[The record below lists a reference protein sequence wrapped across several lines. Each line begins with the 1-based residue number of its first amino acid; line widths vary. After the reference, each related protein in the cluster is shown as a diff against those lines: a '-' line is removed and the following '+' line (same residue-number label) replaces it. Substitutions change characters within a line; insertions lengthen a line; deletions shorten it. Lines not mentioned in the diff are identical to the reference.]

1 MESISFWGLTFLDI
15 TVLLLYFAL
24 ILFVGIRAS
33 LTIKNRE
40 DYFMGGRRF
49 GKLIQTFTAYGQA
62 TSVENV
68 TATTTMV
75 NTNGAAGIWAMLAG
89 GLLNLPVFWMTSIWY
104 RRLRVLSMGDFF
116 EERYGSRRMAAFYVM
131 CQTIFFVMIGAFGLV
146 AMSKTV
152 AAITTKPAT
161 ELNKAE
167 FAEYTLALE
176 KDYLEAADFVLL
188 SLDQKER
195 LVELQLLKPQKEFSY
210 INENMFIWI
219 VALVTLLYSSIGGLS
234 AVVLVDLIQGIF
246 TIILSIMLIPFAMIK
261 INNIHGG
268 EGFMG
273 SFQTLHEVLPDSFMQ
288 LWGSPHLIEFSWYWI
303 LWFSILIVV
312 TTAAQANQLT
322 AIGPAKDDYTARYGF
337 VSGVLLKRYS
347 NVLWGLLALF
357 TLVLYGGKIS
367 NPDYVWGH
375 ATRDLLGPIGLGL
388 VGLMIASLIAALMS
402 AKSTFLLS
410 ASAMIT
416 SNLYKPFRPDKSEA
430 HYIKMGRVFGVLY
443 MFVSAFFAMR
453 SNSLF
458 ELFKMTMMFN
468 SILAAAFWLG
478 MLWRRSNAYGAWTSM
493 IIMFIVTLVL
503 PFGLPAIKIIRTSE
517 YLASTTHAIPV
528 SHIYTARE
536 MDVEAR
542 DMEIARWERLHAAGE
557 TVGESPE
564 KLRAGDKF
572 EKTVLLPPKS
582 IFWSEGLDFTAGKA
596 AGKGYLKVELV
607 ALDLLGWDL
616 SQHKYSFNETL
627 TFIFRIFF
635 PFLILIIVSYFTRPE
650 DKKRLDQFYG
660 KMLTPV
666 VGSHEDDDRAMEQT
680 RANPGRFNHL
690 LIFPNSNW
698 EIRKWNRED
707 WMGVIISSLAA
718 VSVVI
723 LLIIIVSWGKG

>member
-1 MESISFWGLTFLDI
+1 MTGLTFWGLTFWDI
-15 TVLLLYFAL
+15 VVLFIYFAV

-33 LTIKNRE
+33 LMIKNRE

-75 NTNGAAGIWAMLAG
+75 NTNGASGIWAMLAG

-104 RRLRVLSMGDFF
+104 RRLRVLSLGDYF
-116 EERYGSRRMAAFYVM
+116 EERYGSKRMAAFYAM

-146 AMSKTV
+146 AMTKTV
-152 AAITTKPAT
+152 AAITTKPET
-161 ELNKAE
+161 ELTKS
-167 FAEYTLALE
+167 EYVEYSQALE
-176 KDYLEAADFVLL
+176 RERLEAADFAML
-188 SLDQKER
+188 SSPERER
-195 LVELQLLKPQKEFSY
+195 LTELQLKKPRKEFSY

-219 VALVTLLYSSIGGLS
+219 VALVTLLYSSLGGLA
-234 AVVLVDLIQGIF
+234 AVVLVDFIQGLF
-246 TIILSIMLIPFAMIK
+246 TIILSIMLIPFAMTK
-261 INNIHGG
+261 INSMYGG
-268 EGFMG
+268 EGFLG
-273 SFQTLHEVLPDSFMQ
+273 SFQTMHEILPSSFME

-303 LWFSILIVV
+303 LFFSIMIVI
-312 TTAAQANQLT
+312 TTAAQGNQLT

-357 TLVLYGGKIS
+357 TLVLYGDTIS

-375 ATRDLLGPIGLGL
+375 ATRDLLGPVGVGL

-416 SNLYKPFRPDKSEA
+416 SNLYRPFRPNKSEA
-430 HYIKMGRVFGVLY
+430 HYIKMGRVFGALY
-443 MFVSAFFAMR
+443 MFVCAYFAMK
-453 SNSLF
+453 SSSLF

-478 MLWRRSNAYGAWTSM
+478 MLWRRSNAVGAWTSM
-493 IIMFIVTLVL
+493 IVMFIATVVL
-503 PFGLPAIKIIRTSE
+503 PFGLPAIPGVQASE
-517 YLASTTHAIPV
+517 YLSKTTEAIPV
-528 SHIYTARE
+528 SRKYTASER
-536 MDVEAR
+536 DVQAR
-542 DMEIARWERLHAAGE
+542 DKAIAEWEQLNAAGKTE
-557 TVGESPE
+557 EECPEELKTGE
-564 KLRAGDKF
+564 KF
-572 EKTVLLPPKS
+572 EKATLLPPKS
-582 IFWSEGLDFTAGKA
+582 IFWSEGLDFNNGKA
-596 AGKGYLKVELV
+596 EGMGYLKVELV

-616 SQHKYSFNETL
+616 SKNTYSLNETL
-627 TFIFRIFF
+627 TFIFRIIF
-635 PFLILIIVSYFTRPE
+635 PFFILMIVSRFTRPE

-666 VGSHEDDDRAMEQT
+666 IANEDDEEAMRLT
-680 RANPGRFNHL
+680 RENPNRFRHL
-690 LIFPNSNW
+690 LMFPNSNW
-698 EIRKWNRED
+698 EFRKWNRED
-707 WMGVIISSLAA
+707 WKGVIGSSIAA
-718 VSVVI
+718 LTVVL
-723 LLIIIVSWGKG
+723 LLILIVGIGRG

>member
-1 MESISFWGLTFLDI
+1 MTSFSFWGLSFLDI
-15 TVLLLYFAL
+15 IVLFLYFVL
-24 ILFVGIRAS
+24 ILFVGLRAS
-33 LTIKNRE
+33 LRIKNRE

-75 NTNGAAGIWAMLAG
+75 NTNGASGIWAMLAG

-104 RRLRVLSMGDFF
+104 RRLRVLSLGDFF
-116 EERYGSRRMAAFYVM
+116 EERYGSKHMAAFYAM

-152 AAITTKPAT
+152 AAITTKPESELTKT
-161 ELNKAE
+161 EYV
-167 FAEYTLALE
+167 EYSHALE
-176 KDYLEAADFVLL
+176 KEQLEAADFVLL
-188 SLDQKER
+188 SQSEKER
-195 LVELQLLKPQKEFSY
+195 LIELQLLNPQKEFSY

-219 VALVTLLYSSIGGLS
+219 VALVTLLYSSIGGLA

-246 TIILSIMLIPFAMIK
+246 TIILSIMLIPFAMIR
-261 INNIHGG
+261 INSMHGG
-268 EGFMG
+268 EGFLG
-273 SFQTLHEVLPDSFMQ
+273 SFRTLHEVLPDSFMG

-303 LWFSILIVV
+303 VCFSIMIVI

-375 ATRDLLGPIGLGL
+375 ATRDLLGPVGIGL

-416 SNLYKPFRPDKSEA
+416 SNLYRPFRPDQSEA
-430 HYIKMGRVFGVLY
+430 HYIRMGRVFGILY

-478 MLWRRSNAYGAWTSM
+478 MLWRRANSYGAWTSM

-503 PFGLPAIKIIRTSE
+503 PFGLPAISGIRTSE
-517 YLASTTHAIPV
+517 YLAATTQAIPV
-528 SHIYTARE
+528 SHVYIARE
-536 MDVEAR
+536 MDVQAKDE
-542 DMEIARWERLHAAGE
+542 EIARWERLYAAGE
-557 TVGESPE
+557 AVGGSPE
-564 KLRAGDKF
+564 KLIAGDKF
-572 EKTVLLPPKS
+572 VKTVLLPPKS
-582 IFWSEGLDFTAGKA
+582 IFWSEGLNFNNGKA

-607 ALDLLGWDL
+607 VVKLLGWDL
-616 SQHKYSFNETL
+616 SKTTYSFNESL
-627 TFIFRIFF
+627 TFLFRIFF
-635 PFLILIIVSYFTRPE
+635 PFLILIVVSCFTRPA
-650 DKKRLDQFYG
+650 DKRRLDQFYG

-666 VGSHEDDDRAMEQT
+666 VGSHEDDERAMELT

-690 LIFPNSNW
+690 LIFPGSSW
-698 EIRKWNRED
+698 EMRKWNRED
-707 WMGVIISSLAA
+707 WSGVIISSLAA
-718 VSVVI
+718 VSVVV
-723 LLIIIVSWGKG
+723 LLIIIVSLGKG